1 MTDDA
6 RAHEIEQQMRDRV
19 KELLAEQDAT
29 PIGRIR
35 KRIAD
40 LQRGPKRLDLVI
52 VHDQERN
59 VWLGEQ
65 EWWSDDQRE
74 DRPQPPA
81 AEGATP
87 AEVLRKLAEM
97 LE

>member
-1 MTDDA
+1 MNDDDA
-6 RAHEIEQQMRDRV
+6 EKVHKRMQARI
-19 KELLAEQDAT
+19 KELIAEQDAT

-40 LQRGPKRLDLVI
+40 LQRGPERLDLVL
-52 VHDQERN
+52 VHDKERGI
-59 VWLGEQ
+59 WLGEQ

-87 AEVLRKLAEM
+87 SEVLRKLAEM